1 MMAKV
6 NTVFRLPTSLDNL
19 DTLSGTLRQFTAQL
33 ELDPAVVYQLELAT
47 CEAFSNIVR
56 HGVNHDP
63 EQSVGVRL
71 SYEDGG
77 VEIVL
82 SDCGKPIPQAILRA
96 LEGREKSLPEP
107 DPHQQ
112 ASWPENGIGLKLIF
126 AMMDDVSYLS
136 QNGHNELI
144 LIKHV

>member
-1 MMAKV
+1 MEKV

-19 DTLSGTLRQFTAQL
+19 ETLSSAIRQFIAQL

-63 EQSVGVRL
+63 GQYVGVTL
-71 SYEDGG
+71 SYAEGG

-82 SDCGKPIPQAILRA
+82 SDCGKPIPQAVLHA
-96 LEGREKSLPEP
+96 LEGRSKSLPAP
-107 DPHQQ
+107 DPRRQ
-112 ASWPENGIGLKLIF
+112 ATWPERGMGLKLIF
-126 AMMDDVSYLS
+126 AMMDDVSYRSLE
-136 QNGHNELI
+136 GRNELI